1 MFQLLHFTKCHVRL
15 YKWQSTFQHLLPIL
29 NDNPDPDY
37 IPAPVAFSAAVPDDG
52 SNTDQTFRNL
62 LSDASRVL
70 LAGDNLPPPPSS
82 LTQYPA
88 TAAFI
93 SYFESNWLNNP
104 HYPLKMWNCY
114 DATLSDDPKTNNVS
128 EGSNNALN
136 TAAGCSSP
144 TIYRFIDI
152 IQGFNSEAELKN
164 LQSYKH
170 KLLLV
175 KRRAESPE
183 IRQSKW
189 KKEWGKLL
197 RVTVLKTLLHTADH
211 LDT

>member
-1 MFQLLHFTKCHVRL
+1 M
-15 YKWQSTFQHLLPIL
+15 PIL

-93 SYFESNWLNNP
+93 SYFESNWLSNP
-104 HYPLKMWNCY
+104 HYPLKMWNSY
-114 DATLSDDPKTNNVS
+114 DATLSLMTLKPTTCQKGATMPSTRRLGVQVQPS
-128 EGSNNALN
+128 TGSL
-136 TAAGCSSP
+136 
-144 TIYRFIDI
+144 I
-152 IQGFNSEAELKN
+152 
-164 LQSYKH
+164 
-170 KLLLV
+170 
-175 KRRAESPE
+175 
-183 IRQSKW
+183 
-189 KKEWGKLL
+189 
-197 RVTVLKTLLHTADH
+197 
-211 LDT
+211 